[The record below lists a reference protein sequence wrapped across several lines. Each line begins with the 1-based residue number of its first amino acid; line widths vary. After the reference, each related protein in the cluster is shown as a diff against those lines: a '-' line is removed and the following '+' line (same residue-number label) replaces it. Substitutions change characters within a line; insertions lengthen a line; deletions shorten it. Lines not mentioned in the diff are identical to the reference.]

1 MLQERDDARIEALKQ
16 RLGARS
22 KVEVVRN
29 ALDLLEREA
38 ERAERTARWRT
49 AAGTVAGE
57 SRRVLAELHGHSRL
71 RRTR

>member
-1 MLQERDDARIEALKQ
+1 MLQERDDARIEALKH

-38 ERAERTARWRT
+38 ERAERTARWRV

-57 SRRVLAELHGHSRL
+57 SRRVLAEFHGHSRL